1 MFDKQ
6 IIFTGKHAEYLRK
19 LAKGSSKDDSE
30 WVFQS
35 NYEVLLIAPVI
46 GFIYNRSAKAERD
59 AGIKDNNIFLEA
71 INRVRNDLEFTY
83 RILMIL
89 HKKSDLSTD
98 ERLNRA
104 FRYDRNDEKR
114 KSGDEVFWGYVLGGI
129 EVLYEKFIEESHGKD
144 ELVQNIYEFVE
155 SFQMTK
161 INDFDQ
167 DSVIKLCKQAGI

>member
-6 IIFTGKHAEYLRK
+6 ITFTGKHAEYLRR
-19 LAKGSSKDDSE
+19 LAKGSSRDEGE

-35 NYEVLLIAPVI
+35 NYEVLLIAPII
-46 GFIYNRSAKAERD
+46 GFIYRRIVEVE
-59 AGIKDNNIFLEA
+59 KDNAIKENTIFHETLDR
-71 INRVRNDLEFTY
+71 IRNDLEFIY
-83 RILMIL
+83 RVLMIL
-89 HKKSDLSTD
+89 HKKKDLSAD

-104 FRYDRNDEKR
+104 FRYDRDDDKR

-144 ELVQNIYEFVE
+144 ELVQNIYEFIE
-155 SFQMTK
+155 TFQMTK